1 MKAVILAA
9 GKGTR
14 MEPLTVTTPKP
25 LLPVLN
31 KPILLWQIEALLG
44 LVEEILLVIRQ
55 PETDSTQQA
64 IVDYVNLRHHT
75 NHLHRLQKIYPP

>member
-1 MKAVILAA
+1 MTVYVSKTNLLFMKAVILAA

-44 LVEEILLVIRQ
+44 LV
-55 PETDSTQQA
+55 
-64 IVDYVNLRHHT
+64 
-75 NHLHRLQKIYPP
+75 